1 MDWTRNDYKPCI
13 TSEPTNHVLCK
24 FPIIFKV
31 CFMNSFQLFFIVSM
45 SMSLWFFGFYW
56 VFLFHWNLDLN
67 LNPRLHTPHS
77 WLSHKLLYQLLAMK
91 LYISERYRSIID
103 NFLLIQ
109 WKFKIKTKIE
119 TMSLMNLFTLV
130 LIWYGFYIFFI
141 FHWLT
146 QISVIQKESINN
158 SGFVIWKCHCI
169 HKPPNIPKV
178 FQACLLLHI

>member
-77 WLSHKLLYQLLAMK
+77 WLSHKLLYQLLAM
-91 LYISERYRSIID
+91 
-103 NFLLIQ
+103 
-109 WKFKIKTKIE
+109 
-119 TMSLMNLFTLV
+119 NLFTIV